1 MTTASV
7 NTDSDSRAKEAA
19 RDITRSKMDRSELDK
34 KTKSDT
40 DVSTFYLLLLFFIQK
55 SNLTYIYNL
64 IS

>member
-40 DVSTFYLLLLFFIQK
+40 DVPTFILIVIVFYYVYKKYLLL
-55 SNLTYIYNL
+55 
-64 IS
+64 